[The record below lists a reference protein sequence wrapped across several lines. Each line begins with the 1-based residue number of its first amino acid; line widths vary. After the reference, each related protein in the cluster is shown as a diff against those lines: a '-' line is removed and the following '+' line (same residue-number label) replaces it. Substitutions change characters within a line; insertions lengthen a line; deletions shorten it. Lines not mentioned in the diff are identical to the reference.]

1 MTNASMWRMG
11 PSAWLPLISLIVVAV
26 KTRSFAPSPANGT
39 GRTYLNGQHSQS
51 YSYLGSNEGHSAAQK
66 EREQVMEMSSIAG
79 AEAISKL
86 DLEERTKR
94 AMLAEVVED
103 RIFELADQLE
113 LLIKQ
118 NNGLVDASDSIK
130 EQVMEMAKET
140 KNLQVQYDDLVNG
153 RPSLLLDLDGIG
165 NGQLN

>member
-1 MTNASMWRMG
+1 
-11 PSAWLPLISLIVVAV
+11 
-26 KTRSFAPSPANGT
+26 
-39 GRTYLNGQHSQS
+39 
-51 YSYLGSNEGHSAAQK
+51 
-66 EREQVMEMSSIAG
+66 MEMSSIAG

>member
-1 MTNASMWRMG
+1 
-11 PSAWLPLISLIVVAV
+11 
-26 KTRSFAPSPANGT
+26 
-39 GRTYLNGQHSQS
+39 
-51 YSYLGSNEGHSAAQK
+51 
-66 EREQVMEMSSIAG
+66 MEMSSIAG
-79 AEAISKL
+79 ADAISKL

-130 EQVMEMAKET
+130 ERVMEMVKET
-140 KNLQVQYDDLVNG
+140 KHLQVQYDDLVNG